1 MYLSPY
7 FGLCL
12 RNASPPMQKV
22 GDPDKRKLVLQ
33 AQRRR
38 YRENS
43 HVFSRSDHGAGERC
57 RASAAVLCGSGRLHA
72 RCRLFT
78 ERRVPR
84 PAAHSAGLKL
94 LDTDRQRTYRLARW
108 FTSQRLSRRHRPRG
122 RAEPPAR
129 TWGRRRRDP
138 AQDAHWS
145 LGRRFRTRPRPR
157 ARRLCQLRRLLRSG
171 WQPLGATGTGL
182 PQPRLDQPEGGTVIN
197 RYCENPDNLL
207 TVLGFLN
214 HLEESRGNT
223 IRTRNARLAAL
234 RSFVH
239 YLTDW
244 LGPELTAAT
253 RRILTIPFKRQVKPL
268 IGFLTRAEI
277 EAILAATDD
286 TWTGRRDHL
295 LILLLYN
302 TGARISELLALRV
315 QDVLG
320 PQAKQVELQGKGRKR
335 RTLPLWRQT
344 QRLLRQWIRENR
356 LTPLM
361 PLLPNRYGEPLSLA
375 PQR

>member
-1 MYLSPY
+1 MKTPDFSEWVQRFFREYLSRQRNVSPATVAAY
-7 FGLCL
+7 RDTFRLLL
-12 RNASPPMQKV
+12 RYW
-22 GDPDKRKLVLQ
+22 R
-33 AQRRR
+33 QRRR
-38 YRENS
+38 QDLATLSLE
-43 HVFSRSDHGAGERC
+43 
-57 RASAAVLCGSGRLHA
+57 VL
-72 RCRLFT
+72 T
-78 ERRVPR
+78 
-84 PAAHSAGLKL
+84 
-94 LDTDRQRTYRLARW
+94 
-108 FTSQRLSRRHRPRG
+108 
-122 RAEPPAR
+122 
-129 TWGRRRRDP
+129 
-138 AQDAHWS
+138 
-145 LGRRFRTRPRPR
+145 
-157 ARRLCQLRRLLRSG
+157 
-171 WQPLGATGTGL
+171 
-182 PQPRLDQPEGGTVIN
+182 
-197 RYCENPDNLL
+197 PD

-244 LGPELTAAT
+244 LGPELPAAT

-268 IGFLTRAEI
+268 IGFLTHAEI

-320 PQAKQVELQGKGRKR
+320 PQAKQVELQGKGRKQ

-356 LTPLM
+356 LTPPM
-361 PLLPNRYGEPLSLA
+361 PLLPNRYGEPLTRFGAFRQIKKLVRRASAKQPTLNQRPISPHLFRHASAMRLLEAGIAPEVIALWLGHETFNTTHQYVEANLA
-375 PQR
+375 MKKQALEKIVPPKTKAHRFRPDDKLLQFLENL

>member
-1 MYLSPY
+1 MKTSDFSEWVQRFFQEYLSRQ
-7 FGLCL
+7 
-12 RNASPPMQKV
+12 RNVSPATV
-22 GDPDKRKLVLQ
+22 AAYRDTFRLLLQ
-33 AQRRR
+33 YWRQRRR
-38 YRENS
+38 Q
-43 HVFSRSDHGAGERC
+43 D
-57 RASAAVLCGSGRLHA
+57 
-72 RCRLFT
+72 
-78 ERRVPR
+78 
-84 PAAHSAGLKL
+84 
-94 LDTDRQRTYRLARW
+94 LA
-108 FTSQRLSRRHRPRG
+108 T
-122 RAEPPAR
+122 
-129 TWGRRRRDP
+129 
-138 AQDAHWS
+138 
-145 LGRRFRTRPRPR
+145 
-157 ARRLCQLRRLLRSG
+157 
-171 WQPLGATGTGL
+171 
-182 PQPRLDQPEGGTVIN
+182 
-197 RYCENPDNLL
+197 
-207 TVLGFLN
+207 
-214 HLEESRGNT
+214 
-223 IRTRNARLAAL
+223 LAAL

-244 LGPELTAAT
+244 LGPELPTAT

-361 PLLPNRYGEPLSLA
+361 PLLPNRYGEPLTRFGAFHQIKKLVRRASMNQPTLNQRPISPHLFRHASAMCLLEAGIAPEVIALWLGHETFNTTHQYVEANLAMKKQALEKIVPPKTKARRFQPTDKLLQFLESL
-375 PQR
+375 